1 MTRAL
6 LLYKPC
12 SAHLLALCLKADKER
27 EGLQRYMADALWLLL
42 KWIAGDK
49 TEFPQYAEW
58 AKPKPADTRTAE
70 EIKNDILRRLL
81 EG

>member
-1 MTRAL
+1 MTNSL
-6 LLYKPC
+6 LLYRPG
-12 SAHLLALCLKADKER
+12 SARQLALCLKADKER

-42 KWIAGDK
+42 KWFAGDK

-58 AKPKPADTRTAE
+58 AKPKRADTRTAE

>member
-1 MTRAL
+1 MTNSL
-6 LLYKPC
+6 LLYRPG
-12 SAHLLALCLKADKER
+12 SARQLALCLKADKER

-42 KWIAGDK
+42 KWFAGDK